1 MWEIL
6 THPSHRRRTSR
17 EWSWLD
23 LTYIGGLTLNWIES
37 DTILKMDLAYVN
49 PKESSRLKNYQSI
62 LTIFLNNVRYFNNLG
77 IDLIKLSLI
86 HLIELSHLTSFILTM
101 IICFALIW
109 LIGLMLL
116 NLNCIL
122 FLFYFSISIF
132 VFSHFFTIAYK
143 LFDEIPPC
151 YL

>member
-62 LTIFLNNVRYFNNLG
+62 LTIFLNNVRYFNRPHTQNWASACQPTPKTCTRHLKYEPFFSYFRPN
-77 IDLIKLSLI
+77 ITSYIQI
-86 HLIELSHLTSFILTM
+86 HPWTSSIHISSSSAIFIP
-101 IICFALIW
+101 II
-109 LIGLMLL
+109 
-116 NLNCIL
+116 
-122 FLFYFSISIF
+122 
-132 VFSHFFTIAYK
+132 
-143 LFDEIPPC
+143 
-151 YL
+151 